1 MKNYINGGL
10 YGVQDLNLVEQ
21 LGSGVPR
28 ILKSYP
34 KSSFIFGNSYIRMVF
49 VANEPVYGINT
60 NDVPQN
66 TTQNTTQK
74 IVELLLN
81 SPNLTRKQIAKQIG
95 ISENGVKYQLN
106 KMKNDGVIER
116 KGSDRSG
123 YWEILTKE

>member
-1 MKNYINGGL
+1 M
-10 YGVQDLNLVEQ
+10 
-21 LGSGVPR
+21 
-28 ILKSYP
+28 
-34 KSSFIFGNSYIRMVF
+34 
-49 VANEPVYGINT
+49 
-60 NDVPQN
+60 
-66 TTQNTTQK
+66 
-74 IVELLLN
+74 N